1 MRPLVWLLITSG
13 LLSAISVPCP
23 GAVIAEFSGGP
34 VNGAGRVQGQL
45 LAAEAF
51 ELVVQSSASEIQLDM
66 ARWAGSTGNVVVK
79 LVADSDDMPGSSVYA
94 TVSKPALD
102 VPLYSD
108 KWVSFKFGSN
118 VALPAGTYWITCA
131 VSAGSDAT
139 IDWSGP
145 SGNPYGTGHDCQSS
159 NNGGLTWG
167 WLEQA
172 DWYFKVFGQASSL
185 NTTTTVA
192 ASPATVATQGV
203 STITVT
209 VRDLGNNLVQGE
221 GTVNLSVNYGNLTS
235 SSLKLS
241 NGQATTTWKAPNAL
255 QNTTIQAQFPAYTYG
270 GNSYTQSSGNTMV
283 TVIAEQRSTTA
294 TLTLDAASTFTNSQV
309 GVNVTVKDSL
319 NNLVP
324 GGDVS
329 FTCTG
334 GSLSPLSQGAGGGN
348 PSSTYNSGVV
358 AGTFTITASYSGFQG
373 VAVNYGASEASQ
385 SITVEYVDV
394 PTSSIVT
401 ASPDYPYKWSRS
413 WVVVRVVDGAGNQV
427 PGGTALLSAPSGS
440 FDSSSVILP
449 GGEGFTKWV
458 AGGSTGAITIT
469 ANYQQRI
476 AGGNRYLT
484 SSGNASV
491 TVVADPDSTGETRV
505 WMTEWNS
512 DYPGTEARPLLA
524 DSSRGF
530 SDTLRRV
537 IHWLGH
543 EDANKTSWETDM
555 KRSADGGNENDAMDI
570 HDIFWYAGH
579 GNPDFITFITDHN
592 DKKLYHTEAANSWGT
607 RDLEWAA
614 FHSCSVLD
622 HDSDWAK
629 ALNGMHLLCGFQT
642 LAQANGSLGGAFADF
657 LTMDKVYERAHK
669 VHQAWFLASDVSQP
683 IGTMARVIGEN
694 ESMFN
699 DYIWGEGFV
708 SADPVQSSQHHSLS
722 QWAGSQNSP
731 TADAGGPYAGVVG
744 QILQLDASGSTDA
757 DSKDRLFYVW
767 DMDTNTN
774 TDNADW
780 DNDGIDGAD
789 DDGDA
794 FGRHAQYI
802 YNAAGD
808 YNIKLYVFD
817 SESNM
822 GSDIGSAAIS
832 NRMSPGGVKVAL
844 ESTQPGDIEVVDNY
858 PGLPPEGQM
867 PMCPMIG
874 TTAGFNEKASIGG
887 LFGMEGTA
895 GLDGTGSYTMTDG
908 VDELMI
914 NRFSGSVMYVNR
926 EKAYEYT
933 GPPGNL
939 PTDAQAVQ
947 IAESFMNIN
956 GIQRPGAVNDS
967 VTQMVAQETEE
978 GSRTRISTTAF
989 QKRVNYRRTINVG
1002 GQPYPVVG
1010 PGGKITVMLGE
1021 SGQVVLFVKVWR
1033 ETYPQSNVP
1042 LYPVQAAIQNF
1053 HNMTSLALVGGSE
1066 IPQCKRIEIDN
1077 VSVGY
1082 YEADFV
1088 TNQAVIFPVYILDLT
1103 VEDDNSSWKQQVY
1116 MSAVSPLL
1124 MADITSPAADTQID
1138 YGQQIALS
1146 GSASGGISP
1155 YAYEWYSDVD
1165 GLLGTG
1171 ASINAWLTGSQ
1182 KEGQAQQHTISLRV
1196 TDNMGLIAEDTVRVT
1211 VLPQNLS
1218 NARTL
1223 PDGAPVWL
1231 LGPIVSGVL
1240 TDRFYFEKTDRSA
1253 GMASNITPF
1262 PQEGDAV
1269 NISGVMAT
1277 YQGERMVQLGLAS
1290 VVSSGNPIPEPLF
1303 MHNRSLGGADFG
1315 PYAPGVAGGIGLYD
1329 IGLLVTLAG
1338 RVTYV
1343 SPSNDYFII
1352 DDAST
1357 WIFEVPMTTSPVK
1370 VLCQG
1375 FQPPA
1380 SGSFALVTGVS
1391 GAQEAGGE
1399 IIPVLR
1405 PRDAADLLG
1414 AW

>member
-1 MRPLVWLLITSG
+1 MRPLVWLLTTLG
-13 LLSAISVPCP
+13 LLSAIAVPCP
-23 GAVIAEFSGGP
+23 AAVIAEFSGGTST
-34 VNGAGRVQGQL
+34 GGGRVMGQL
-45 LAAEAF
+45 VDAQAF
-51 ELVVQSSASEIQLDM
+51 DLVVQSSASEIQLDLG
-66 ARWAGSTGNVVVK
+66 RWGGSTGNVVVK

-94 TVSKPALD
+94 TVSKPATD
-102 VPLYSD
+102 VPLYSS

-139 IDWSGP
+139 IDWTDV
-145 SGNPYGTGHDCQSS
+145 SGNPYGTGHDFHSS
-159 NNGGLTWG
+159 GDGGATWDQ
-167 WLEQA
+167 LQTA
-172 DWYFKVFGQASSL
+172 DLHFKVFGQASSL

-221 GTVNLSVNYGNLTS
+221 GTVNLTANYGNLTS

-270 GNSYTQSSGNTMV
+270 GNSYTQSSGNTMI

-294 TLTLDAASTFTNSQV
+294 TLTLDAASTLTNSQV

-334 GSLSPLSQGAGGGN
+334 GSLSPVSQGAGGGYA
-348 PSSTYNSGVV
+348 SSTYSSGLV

-394 PTSSIVT
+394 PTTTVVT

-427 PGGTALLSAPSGS
+427 PGGTVQLSATDGFG
-440 FDSSSVILP
+440 FDSSTITLA
-449 GGEGFTKWV
+449 GGIGSTRWV
-458 AGGSTGAITIT
+458 ADSTTGGVTIT
-469 ANYQQRI
+469 ANYQQHI
-476 AGGNRYLT
+476 AGGNRYLA
-484 SSGNASV
+484 SSGNDSV
-491 TVVADPDSTGETRV
+491 TVVADPDSTGETRA
-505 WMTEWNS
+505 WMTDWNS
-512 DYPGTEARPLLA
+512 DYPGSEARPTVRDA
-524 DSSRGF
+524 SQGF
-530 SDTLRRV
+530 SNTLRDV
-537 IHWLGH
+537 IGWLGH
-543 EDANKTSWETDM
+543 EHANQTSWETDM
-555 KRSADGGNENDAMDI
+555 KRSADGGKENDYLDI
-570 HDIFWYAGH
+570 HDIFWYSGH
-579 GNPDFITFITDHN
+579 GTPDYITFITDHQ
-592 DKKLYHTEAANSWGT
+592 DKRLYNFEAAGAWGT
-607 RDLEWAA
+607 RDTEWVALYT
-614 FHSCSVLD
+614 CLTMD

-629 ALNGMHLLCGFQT
+629 TMNGVHLECGFET
-642 LAQANGSLGGAFADF
+642 LMDLNLSGGGAFADL
-657 LTMDKVYERAHK
+657 LTKAKIYDEPHK
-669 VHQAWFLASDVSQP
+669 VHQAWFLAADMSQNNDV
-683 IGTMARVIGEN
+683 MARVIGEN

-708 SADPVQSSQHHSLS
+708 SGDPVQSSQHHSLS
-722 QWAGSQNSP
+722 QWAGDQSSP

-744 QILQLDASGSTDA
+744 QILQLDASASTDA
-757 DSKDRLFYVW
+757 DSKDRLFYAW
-767 DMDTNTN
+767 DMDTGTN
-774 TDNADW
+774 TDDADW
-780 DNDGIDGAD
+780 NNDGIDGTD

-802 YNAAGD
+802 YNAAGN

-817 SESNM
+817 NESNM
-822 GSDIGSAAIS
+822 GSDIGSAVIS
-832 NRMSPGGVKVAL
+832 NSMSPGL
-844 ESTQPGDIEVVDNY
+844 ESTQPGDIGVVDNY
-858 PGLPPEGQM
+858 PGLPPENQM

-887 LFGMEGTA
+887 LFGMEGAA

-908 VDELMI
+908 ADELMI

-933 GPPGNL
+933 GPPGSL
-939 PTDAQAVQ
+939 PTDVQAVQ
-947 IAESFMNIN
+947 IAENFMNIS
-956 GIQRPGAVNDS
+956 GIQRPGAVSDS

-978 GSRTRISTTAF
+978 GSRTRLSTTAF
-989 QKRVNYRRTINVG
+989 QKRVNYRRTINVV

-1021 SGQVVLFVKVWR
+1021 TGQVVLFVKVWR

-1042 LYPVQAAIQNF
+1042 LYPVQAAIQDF

-1116 MSAVSPLL
+1116 MSAVSPPL

-1171 ASINAWLTGSQ
+1171 ASINASLTGSQ

-1196 TDNMGLIAEDTVRVT
+1196 TDNMGLIAEDTVRVK

-1218 NARTL
+1218 NARAL

-1253 GMASNITPF
+1253 GMASNIAPF

-1277 YQGERMVQLGLAS
+1277 YQGERMVQPGLAS

-1315 PYAPGVAGGIGLYD
+1315 PYAPGVAGGFGLYD

-1357 WIFEVPMTTSPVK
+1357 WIFQALVTTTPVK

-1380 SGSFALVTGVS
+1380 SGSFALVTGIS
-1391 GAQEAGGE
+1391 GAEEDNGQ
-1399 IIPVLR
+1399 IISVLR
-1405 PRDAADLLG
+1405 MRDQTDLLG
-1414 AW
+1414 EW